1 MIRMYALTDWV
12 AVPAGGSVGFDNPK
26 PRNVR
31 VEVMLEAPGVVN
43 IATDTEGVSVACY
56 VAGRETI
63 EFWADGPYVL
73 GASSSMY
80 VYTSDLERVHIENEG
95 GESYTRIVERRQR
108 NPELEAMERRMHEN
122 MQRMLA
128 QTQAERD
135 AALERRIEREM
146 RLRDEQRERERA
158 TVDSPAVDPVAGE
171 EVPSE
176 GGSPSAGE

>member
-12 AVPAGGSVGFDNPK
+12 SVPAGGSVGFDNPK

-31 VEVMLEAPGVVN
+31 VEVMLETPGLVN

-73 GASSSMY
+73 GASSNMY

-128 QTQAERD
+128 QTQAEREV
-135 AALERRIEREM
+135 AFSRRIEMEM
-146 RLRDEQRERERA
+146 RRRDEQRERERA
-158 TVDSPAVDPVAGE
+158 AVAGPAVDPVVSE
-171 EVPSE
+171 EVPAESGSASE
-176 GGSPSAGE
+176 SE

>member
-12 AVPAGGSVGFDNPK
+12 SVPAGGSVGFDNPK

-31 VEVMLEAPGVVN
+31 VEVMLEQPAVVN
-43 IATDTEGVSVACY
+43 IATDTDGVSVACY
-56 VAGRETI
+56 VTGRETI

-73 GASSSMY
+73 GSASNMY

-135 AALERRIEREM
+135 AALERRIQIEM
-146 RLRDEQRERERA
+146 RRRDEQRERERA
-158 TVDSPAVDPVAGE
+158 TVASPAVDPVVSE
-171 EVPSE
+171 EVPAES
-176 GGSPSAGE
+176 GTSSAGE